1 MFRAPGYNEAAPESI
16 SRALRQILKRVYL
29 AMRTL
34 LNEATRQR
42 LSPDLY
48 GRVFTE
54 QMDVLSKLLVEV
66 WKEPEQQ
73 MVGLMGWDIW
83 ATRLCRHSLQYHPK
97 KVVRDA
103 ILKR

>member
-1 MFRAPGYNEAAPESI
+1 
-16 SRALRQILKRVYL
+16 
-29 AMRTL
+29 
-34 LNEATRQR
+34 
-42 LSPDLY
+42 
-48 GRVFTE
+48 
-54 QMDVLSKLLVEV
+54 MDVLSKLLVEV